1 MKYIK
6 RTLLFYAITLLF
18 SSQLNA
24 QEYNRVNG
32 AWNAAF
38 IDKKMNDKVDLRVE
52 LHLRTID
59 FVSVWDQ
66 KIFRPQLIFKG
77 SKNVQWFAG
86 YSYLRN
92 FNADVMADPRVRT
105 EHNLWEQVLYKTPL
119 TKGSFATW
127 IRLEHRF
134 QEALPLQKDKA
145 LRSFDFSSRIRF
157 RVIYDRP
164 LTIPDVKL
172 PTSFVFYN
180 EVFVLM
186 NSKGIPNQFNQNWTF
201 LGLKLELNKQITL
214 NTGFQK
220 NTISKSGGN
229 FLINRLWNTTLF
241 YKL

>member
-1 MKYIK
+1 MEYIK
-6 RTLLFYAITLLF
+6 RIFLLFVITLFFNSHLI
-18 SSQLNA
+18 A
-24 QEYNRVNG
+24 QKYERVNG

-38 IDKKMNDKVDLRVE
+38 IDQEINDKVDFRVE
-52 LHLRTID
+52 LHFRTID

-66 KIFRPQLIFKG
+66 KIFRPQLIFKA

-92 FNADVMADPRVRT
+92 FNADIMADPRVRT

-119 TKGSFATW
+119 NKGFFATW
-127 IRLEHRF
+127 IRLEHRL
-134 QEALPLQKDKA
+134 QEALPLQKEKA
-145 LRSFDFSSRIRF
+145 LKSFDFSSRIRF

-164 LTIPDVKL
+164 LTTTEVKL

-180 EVFVLM
+180 EVFLLM
-186 NSKGIPNQFNQNWTF
+186 NPNGIPNQFNQNWTF
-201 LGLKLELNKQITL
+201 LGIKLDLNKKITL

-220 NTISKSGGN
+220 NTISKSSGN